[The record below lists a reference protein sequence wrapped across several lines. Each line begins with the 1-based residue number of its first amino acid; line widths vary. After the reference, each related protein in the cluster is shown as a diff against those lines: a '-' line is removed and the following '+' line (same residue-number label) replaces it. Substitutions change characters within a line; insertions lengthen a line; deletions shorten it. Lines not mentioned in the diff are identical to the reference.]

1 MDHWGQIGLP
11 MNERFFTA
19 GEDLDTWTLLGL

>member
-1 MDHWGQIGLP
+1 MDHWGQNGLP

-19 GEDLDTWTLLGL
+19 GEDLETLKALES